1 MQRLRLISVH
11 SCLFVVIALQ
21 RVIERALQIEF
32 FDAIREDGIVCGV
45 DDALSLEKI
54 KETSLRNHF
63 GDLRVIP

>member
-32 FDAIREDGIVCGV
+32 FDAIRQDGIVCGV

>member
-21 RVIERALQIEF
+21 RVIERSLQIEF
-32 FDAIREDGIVCGV
+32 FDAIREDGIVCDV

>member
-21 RVIERALQIEF
+21 RVIERTLQIEL